1 MLNNFKIGENTTFK
15 FELYK
20 NNSTLI
26 GEIPNEYISN
36 CKKSL
41 EDMNTFDVK
50 IPKYIS
56 VNGKKTLNRLYNKIC
71 PKMQVVVTLINNN
84 HEIKERYILLR
95 KTSFINR
102 NSGYKEF
109 IANGFEH
116 TLRDKKMMMKG
127 VFQLKTDTTFP
138 TNGIMDEFVKQ
149 NPNWAIGSVDNSART
164 EVSEG
169 MEMVN
174 EVLFKDFASN
184 KVSTNGLLWEKDI
197 ITTVG
202 EGLSIY
208 LNIQYNNLTT
218 YTADNKK
225 LLENDNIHNSIEEAL
240 PMNCKKVRAYHYS
253 GVGNRYGI
261 KYIFTL
267 ADNSNVER
275 ICTFT
280 NVINKTFKCDSITFN
295 YETGKMITHNNVKF
309 INLDVSDNWY
319 DFLRDIENQFNC
331 VFLFDGYNRTIN
343 VVSYDNLGEQA
354 PIELS
359 FDSGVIDLSI
369 DDNNEYPNALKV
381 IGKDNLSISNENIYG
396 GEIVYNFDWYKKN
409 IMSDDLVVNWNRYD
423 TYLKSE
429 IETWKQLKTEYML
442 SYQRQTAVVNEIQ
455 SLENQLRARKSLLAG
470 YINAGDTVNQTKI
483 QAEIDTLMK
492 KVESDTIK
500 LKQYTDNVQKLL
512 DDLTLINNEVKIENA
527 TDTNGKIF
535 SNENLLELNDI
546 ITIEEYSDDYYTTSY
561 GLYNNA
567 IKILADK
574 ANPHFDFKISCANFI
589 KLIQNPLGWNN
600 VLSLGDYFPLKDVPQ
615 EILNDIGES
624 NVRLVNYT
632 LDINKK
638 EISNLEFTNKTKRK
652 DYSHVASNIGK
663 TANTV
668 VRTTNTFGN
677 IYEDARNT
685 INQTKSLRQGLL
697 DLASTTASNRTES
710 NIIDIGGYGA
720 FFIDST
726 NQDNGL
732 FITNSL
738 ICITQDNFKTCKT
751 AISSDGITAELLIGR
766 EILGEK
772 LLITNEKANF
782 VIKGDG
788 LRIYDGNSEIESNL
802 RIFLGIETQANGYNK
817 AVMKLIGRNSG
828 QLVLSED
835 GVISF
840 GQYNDRDDVDDT
852 HPMRIPFMA
861 MEGTT
866 KFDKI
871 LLNISLD
878 KFRATA
884 KSAKNHQDINQSF
897 ASTQDGGGFSSAYT
911 SSWDGGVS
919 QTYTSEQGSWS
930 STEQV
935 KRTTAPFPNGTS
947 DFPNH
952 YHTVDVQGIHVHPVY
967 INIGSHS
974 HAVSISQPAHSHR
987 IGINLD
993 LSHSHELDYGIYE
1006 DTIPSNCSVKV
1017 NGITVSSGIYSDAS
1031 LDITNYIKVN
1041 QKNMI
1046 EITSDT
1052 RGRVIAN
1059 IAYKYLQ
1066 QW

>member
-1 MLNNFKIGENTTFK
+1 MLNSFKIGESTTFK

-26 GEIPNEYISN
+26 GEIPNEYISTN
-36 CKKSL
+36 FKKSL
-41 EDMNTFDVK
+41 EEINSFEIK

-56 VNGKKTLNRLYNKIC
+56 INGKKTLSRLYNKIF

-84 HEIKERYILLR
+84 HETKERYILLR
-95 KTSFINR
+95 KNSMINK
-102 NSGYKEF
+102 NLGYKEF
-109 IANGFEH
+109 IANSFEY
-116 TLRDKKMMMKG
+116 TLRDKKMAIKG
-127 VFQLKTDTTFP
+127 VFQLKTDSTFP

-149 NPNWAIGSVDNSART
+149 NPNWKIGTVDNLART
-164 EVSEG
+164 EVSDG

-174 EVLFKDFASN
+174 EVLFKDFTSS
-184 KVSTNGLLWEKDI
+184 KVATNGLLWEKDI
-197 ITTVG
+197 TTTVADG
-202 EGLSIY
+202 ISIY
-208 LNIQYNNLTT
+208 LNIQYNNLST

-225 LLENDNIHNSIEEAL
+225 LLENDNIHNAIEEAL

-280 NVINKTFKCDSITFN
+280 NVINKTCKCDSITFN
-295 YETGKMITHNNVKF
+295 YETGKMISYNNVKF
-309 INLDVSDNWY
+309 INLDTSDSWY
-319 DFLRDIENQFNC
+319 DFLRDVESQFNC
-331 VFLFDGYNRTIN
+331 VFLFDGYNRTIS
-343 VVSYDNLGEQA
+343 VVSYDNLGKQA

-359 FDSGVIDLSI
+359 FDSGIIDLSI

-381 IGKDNLSISNENIYG
+381 IGKDNLSIANENIYG
-396 GEIVYNFDWYKKN
+396 GEIIYNFDWYKKN
-409 IMSDDLVVNWNRYD
+409 IMSDDLINNWNRYE
-423 TYLKSE
+423 TYLKTS
-429 IETWKQLKTEYML
+429 ISTWKQLKSEYML
-442 SYQRQTAVVNEIQ
+442 AYQRQTAVINEIQ

-527 TDTNGKIF
+527 TDTNGRIF

-726 NQDNGL
+726 NQNNGL

-772 LLITNEKANF
+772 LLITNENANF
-782 VIKGDG
+782 KIDG
-788 LRIYDGNSEIESNL
+788 EGLKIYEGSSEIESNL
-802 RIFLGIETQANGYNK
+802 RIFLGIEKTNGSGGKY
-817 AVMKLIGRNSG
+817 MPKLRLIDKDG
-828 QLVLSED
+828 QT
-835 GVISF
+835 VISSEGLLQNDNF
-840 GQYNDRDDVDDT
+840 NVWNNVSPGFPLRFTIPLDEGVSRVKKAKLFLHLDRYRGFTKNVTTSTTTTTSGASNTTTTSSSGSHRHLMFNCVGSERYSPNSDGTFPVGKYQYANAPT
-852 HPMRIPFMA
+852 QYSS
-861 MEGTT
+861 
-866 KFDKI
+866 
-871 LLNISLD
+871 LNIGMIGLGSGIVEDLY
-878 KFRATA
+878 TY
-884 KSAKNHQDINQSF
+884 
-897 ASTQDGGGFSSAYT
+897 SS
-911 SSWDGGVS
+911 SG
-919 QTYTSEQGSWS
+919 
-930 STEQV
+930 
-935 KRTTAPFPNGTS
+935 
-947 DFPNH
+947 
-952 YHTVDVQGIHVHPVY
+952 
-967 INIGSHS
+967 
-974 HAVSISQPAHSHR
+974 
-987 IGINLD
+987 
-993 LSHSHELDYGIYE
+993 SHSHELWHTHPIDINLTTTVDTGIMLYERASNVSIAINGVTVSTGIYE
-1006 DTIPSNCSVKV
+1006 DCE
-1017 NGITVSSGIYSDAS
+1017 
-1031 LDITNYIKVN
+1031 LDITPYIQLNTNNV
-1041 QKNMI
+1041 I
-1046 EITSDT
+1046 EMSSATNGYLEIISS
-1052 RGRVIAN
+1052 V
-1059 IAYKYLQ
+1059 KYFSRF
-1066 QW
+1066 